1 LFVRQQ
7 AGLRFPYPFVAERN
21 TRLKRLLAIIAIA
34 IGYVLNPLNGSLAIT
49 AYPQLSEF
57 FDVPYASMSA
67 MVMYFMAATAV
78 GQPLAGGLG
87 DFLGRKNIFLAG
99 ILGFTVASAMAA
111 NAHTFDALLLWRI
124 GQAACSGVIMANG
137 MALIAQVAPQEKIGI
152 YVGWLNSAYVATT
165 VIGFTLGGFLLHSF
179 NWPVLFQLNIPLG
192 VVAFVLALFFIPKD
206 ADHKVRFTALSFMGI
221 PVLPLALGMQ
231 ALVQGKS
238 PTVYFLLFLLALAI
252 IGASIVRSS
261 NSREQLKSFGNLRF
275 NLGCAIILFSIALHF
290 AIMFTLPAWAHAALG
305 IDSGVMGIYF
315 SIVAG
320 AQVLSGPAFGKL
332 IDTHGDK
339 TLRGFAIFALAV
351 PVLIMI
357 FYLNTISFALALAL
371 LGTGLAATQVIA
383 QRACLQSSSEDSR
396 ALAMGIF
403 SSYRSVGGLSGN
415 ALAAI
420 ILAGY
425 VSITPEAGVNV
436 LEWACG
442 LFIVPVALALWG
454 LSDQKKYRNE

>member
-1 LFVRQQ
+1 LSPNGFS
-7 AGLRFPYPFVAERN
+7 G
-21 TRLKRLLAIIAIA
+21 LKRLLAIVAIA

-57 FDVPYASMSA
+57 FGVPYASMSA

-99 ILGFTVASAMAA
+99 IFGFTVASAMAA

-137 MALIAQVAPQEKIGI
+137 MALIAQVAPQQKIGI
-152 YVGWLNSAYVATT
+152 YVGWLNSAFVATT
-165 VIGFTLGGFLLHSF
+165 VIGFTVGGVLLHHF
-179 NWPVLFQLNIPLG
+179 EWPILFQLNIPLG
-192 VVAFVLALFFIPKD
+192 VIAFVLALFFIPKD
-206 ADHKVRFTALSFMGI
+206 SGHKVRFTALSFMGV

-231 ALVQGKS
+231 ALVQGQS
-238 PTVYFLLFLLALAI
+238 SVMYFLCVLLALAVI
-252 IGASIVRSS
+252 AASIFRSS
-261 NSREQLKSFGNLRF
+261 NSREQLKSFGNLQF

-290 AIMFTLPAWAHAALG
+290 AVMFTLPAWAHAALG

-315 SIVAG
+315 SIIAG
-320 AQVLSGPAFGKL
+320 VQVLTGPLFGKL

-339 TLRGFAIFALAV
+339 MLRGFAIFALAL
-351 PVLIMI
+351 PVLTMI
-357 FYLNTISFALALAL
+357 FYLNKISFALALAL
-371 LGTGLAATQVIA
+371 LGSGLAATQLIA
-383 QRACLQSSSEDSR
+383 QRACLKSSSEESR

-420 ILAGY
+420 ILASY
-425 VSITPEAGVNV
+425 TSITPESGVKV
-436 LEWACG
+436 LQWGFG
-442 LFIVPVALALWG
+442 LFVVPVALALLG
-454 LSDQKKYRNE
+454 LRQNRGRGS